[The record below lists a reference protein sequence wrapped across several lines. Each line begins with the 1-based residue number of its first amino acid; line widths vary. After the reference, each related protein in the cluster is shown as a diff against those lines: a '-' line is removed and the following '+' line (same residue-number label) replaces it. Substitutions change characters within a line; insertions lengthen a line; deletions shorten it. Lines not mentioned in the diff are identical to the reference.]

1 MASDT
6 VIARRAPLMQR
17 PGGTVVR
24 GLVILGV
31 LTLFIGFIY
40 LKLSETYQF
49 HWIIAL
55 RFIPDFNA
63 GMILTIKAA
72 LTAGVIACFFGLFIA
87 LARLSRFTQLRD
99 LGTLYVHTFR
109 SVPFYVFVLIVYF
122 GFGRAIDVRPVIE
135 AMGGF
140 IDERFF
146 WAVVALA
153 IFDAA
158 FISEIIR
165 AGIVSVHPTQREAA
179 RSLGMSVPQ
188 AMRYVVLPQALRN
201 VIPAMTGELIA
212 LVKESSLLFVISLHE
227 LTLTARTLA
236 AHQGNT
242 FEFYTILAVYYLML
256 TLPLAGAS
264 YLLEKRLAR
273 ND

>member
-1 MASDT
+1 MVDADLFKGGSQFGNFHPDLRKF
-6 VIARRAPLMQR
+6 ADQR
-17 PGGTVVR
+17 IIDRFRLVELITDFLQFGTYR
-24 GLVILGV
+24 
-31 LTLFIGFIY
+31 
-40 LKLSETYQF
+40 
-49 HWIIAL
+49 
-55 RFIPDFNA
+55 
-63 GMILTIKAA
+63 
-72 LTAGVIACFFGLFIA
+72 
-87 LARLSRFTQLRD
+87 TQ
-99 LGTLYVHTFR
+99 
-109 SVPFYVFVLIVYF
+109 
-122 GFGRAIDVRPVIE
+122 PV
-135 AMGGF
+135 
-140 IDERFF
+140 
-146 WAVVALA
+146 VVAHYGKFGPERGNVFLELTG
-153 IFDAA
+153 F
-158 FISEIIR
+158 R

-179 RSLGMSVPQ
+179 RSLGMSAPQ